1 MWLTALSA
9 SGHPGHCCPKNTVF
23 SFPVHMLGHL
33 EGFNSSVIFAFVL
46 DRKVYY
52 ILEKYQKLKYAMF
65 IFLHNRGTVL

>member
-1 MWLTALSA
+1 
-9 SGHPGHCCPKNTVF
+9 
-23 SFPVHMLGHL
+23 MLGHL